1 MTSKKQAHQECELIL
16 GNSNKRFSGVT
27 STMLQNFEFQKD
39 MMNTLIMGGHHVKDK
54 KYITTFWQL
63 VFLCRGFNN
72 GKWRIYHARRNNEVV
87 QGLLLKYIFRLK
99 IKIVF
104 TSTAQ
109 REHSRFTRWLIT
121 RCDGLLST
129 CDAAA
134 SYLKRQPDNIIAHGI
149 RTDIYKP
156 ATEKNKHS
164 IKSKYGIQTPLTCGI
179 FGRVRPQKGVH
190 LFIDACIHSFKKNV
204 STTALIVGAIK
215 PEDEKFVRDLK
226 QKISDHNLS
235 SRIIFLGEQPFD
247 ALPELFSIM
256 DLVCALSNK
265 EGFGLTVLE
274 AMSSQ
279 AAVLATR
286 AGAWPEIIRD
296 DIDGNLVDVNDQE
309 FINNMFEVL
318 INNPEK
324 LKKMGAN
331 GVKRVATSYQTHIE
345 SQRLCE
351 YFLTLT
357 EDNVDM

>member
-1 MTSKKQAHQECELIL
+1 MTSKKQAIKQCELIL

-27 STMLQNFEFQKD
+27 STMLQNFAFQKNK
-39 MMNTLIMGGHHVKDK
+39 MNTLIMGGHHVEDK
-54 KYITTFWQL
+54 KYVTSFWQL

-87 QGLLLKYIFRLK
+87 QGFLLKYIFGLK

-109 REHSRFTRWLIT
+109 REHSRFTRWLIQ

-134 SYLKRQPDNIIAHGI
+134 SYLKRKPDNIIAHGI

-156 ATEKNKHS
+156 ATHTKKNI
-164 IKSKYGIQTPLTCGI
+164 IKEKYGINTALTCGI
-179 FGRVRPQKGVH
+179 FGRVRSQKGVH
-190 LFIDACIHSFKKNV
+190 LFVDACIHSFK
-204 STTALIVGAIK
+204 SHTDITALIVGAIK
-215 PEDEKFVRDLK
+215 PEDENFVLKLK
-226 QKISDHNLS
+226 QKIENNNLEK
-235 SRIIFLGEQPFD
+235 RIIFLGEQPFD

-279 AAVLATR
+279 AAVMATH

-296 DIDGNLVDVNDQE
+296 GTDGKLVDVNHQSD
-309 FINNMFEVL
+309 INKTFETL
-318 INNPEK
+318 IHHPR
-324 LKKMGAN
+324 KMKAMGIN
-331 GVKRVATSYQTHIE
+331 GHQRVNASYQAHIE
-345 SQRLCE
+345 SQRLCD
-351 YFLTLT
+351 YFMTLT
-357 EDNVDM
+357 